1 MPTLSDTP
9 RLGEIKNKY
18 SSVLGDVFHAMDR
31 TKVPVK
37 HEAKTVFFVALSEAY
52 LMWNESKIDK
62 LERNMKAAGM
72 TEEKIKKERYHS
84 PALYHNCVDRYVPR
98 SKELYIRV
106 RAVYAVMGHLKDSKT

>member
-37 HEAKTVFFVALSEAY
+37 HEAKKAFFVALRKAY
-52 LMWNESKIDK
+52 LMWNKSKIDG
-62 LERNMKAAGM
+62 LEENMNAAGM
-72 TEEKIKKERYHS
+72 TEEK
-84 PALYHNCVDRYVPR
+84 
-98 SKELYIRV
+98 
-106 RAVYAVMGHLKDSKT
+106 